1 MSPNPP
7 LVMPSVRLLSAAVEQ
22 LLRGHGNLQ
31 VFVSEVDPS
40 LAVDQNGAAKGYAV
54 LHPGTGDADSSSL
67 TRAPGRLLWQF
78 QVTCGGGTAEYWGWA
93 VDAVRSVLDGKSLAV
108 AGAVVGKLQPPFG
121 FQPPP
126 PQPNTSVN
134 PSRLTSPLI
143 YQVLAVPA

>member
-7 LVMPSVRLLSAAVEQ
+7 LVIPSVRRLAAGVQALLE
-22 LLRGHGNLQ
+22 GHGNLQ
-31 VFVSEVDPS
+31 VFVSEVDPA
-40 LAVDQNGAAKGYAV
+40 LRVDGNGVALGYAV

-78 QVTCGGGTAEYWGWA
+78 QVTCGGGTVEYWGWA
-93 VDAVRSVLDGKSLAV
+93 VDAVRSVLDGKALTV
-108 AGAVVGKLQPPFG
+108 QGAAVGKLQPPFG

-126 PQPNTSVN
+126 PQPNTSLSL
-134 PSRLTSPLI
+134 SRLTSPLL